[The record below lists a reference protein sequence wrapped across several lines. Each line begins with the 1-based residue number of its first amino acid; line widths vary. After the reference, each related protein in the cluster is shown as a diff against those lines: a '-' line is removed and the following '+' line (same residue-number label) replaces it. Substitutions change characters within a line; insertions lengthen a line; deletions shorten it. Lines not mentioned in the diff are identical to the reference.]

1 MITGAT
7 QGQVGEL
14 MAYAAKLS
22 EASWKR
28 WLLSLGVVTGGRLNE
43 ISQLTTSDIQTLESG
58 NLPDILQGA
67 IS

>member
-14 MAYAAKLS
+14 MAYAAKLF
-22 EASWKR
+22 
-28 WLLSLGVVTGGRLNE
+28 
-43 ISQLTTSDIQTLESG
+43 SQLTTSDIQTLESG
-58 NLPDILQGA
+58 NLPDILQGT

>member
-1 MITGAT
+1 
-7 QGQVGEL
+7 